1 MKTSAVV
8 VAVLLLLS
16 LNVAVLTAAA
26 PGDSA
31 DEDGMVIDPA
41 SKRKLSLDDTGPTTK
56 KAKAVTAVPLSKL
69 DMFATRRAVFEMQR
83 NDERGVPFTLWLQKA
98 RFFYD
103 KNLIKN

>member
-1 MKTSAVV
+1 MGIMKTSAVV

-41 SKRKLSLDDTGPTTK
+41 SKRKLSLDETGPATK
-56 KAKAVTAVPLSKL
+56 KAKAVKPIPSVKPI
-69 DMFATRRAVFEMQR
+69 
-83 NDERGVPFTLWLQKA
+83 PF
-98 RFFYD
+98 FVG
-103 KNLIKN
+103 